1 MASSGTARALSLV
14 FSLLI
19 CYVAGIALVD
29 ENTVRTAAIGFG
41 VVIVLLSEPL
51 AARYAHASAR
61 HKALLWLIDAV
72 LLFGFLFVIYWFLI
86 TSERLWDGV
95 FEFETIDIVTG

>member
-1 MASSGTARALSLV
+1 MTFLATVSSNTARALGLI
-14 FSLLI
+14 FSLLV

-51 AARYAHASAR
+51 AVRYADASSVK
-61 HKALLWLIDAV
+61 KALCWAFDAV

-86 TSERLWDGV
+86 TSERYRPTRRVRWG
-95 FEFETIDIVTG
+95 